1 MIGNK
6 KKRKQEK
13 NSNDSRESITCLR
26 IGSAAGDE
34 GPRVFLTEGKSLGHH
49 RSFNIHNFATT
60 YRAPP
65 GSHVIPT
72 PSVYMTDDTWIELAE
87 PLAKGIRAMS
97 VIKDHPDWWC
107 LLSLDGYGSHLKTD
121 ALAMFAK
128 YNILVIKEEGDSS
141 HLCQAYDQLVAK
153 QDKRVTRNL
162 LEGYRY
168 SKHGV
173 ITQYELV
180 IIANTAMNAPNSA
193 DAWRTSHIRVNM
205 CPSQM
210 IPFTDWLKKHEAS
223 VSAADRFFES
233 RISLFDAM
241 PAMWKNL
248 SEIQRREISELVDS
262 METIVVID
270 PNTGPLWS
278 IDNVRSVM
286 RLGYIAYDDMHKL
299 RACLVVAKE
308 DPTVF
313 LNPVASV
320 VAASSL
326 VQTSLDDHSFKRD
339 HTKLKEVYMKE
350 KADCGW
356 IEHGY
361 QGNFVAQ
368 HGHEGPQPNG
378 TFLSPAGR
386 DAASSLY
393 LHITNFVARH
403 HGWHIG
409 GDLVPSTKLQ
419 VDFTK
424 DQRKLLNPTPR
435 DIQMGAIM
443 DQCGGHMAVKKIAKR
458 RICFISNNV
467 NSYARILN
475 GPQQL
480 QQIGEFNELAANI
493 AALRLEKEELEL
505 NVREEKRLLD
515 IAKAERKAEKERKM
529 QIERDEKGPGCKAD
543 VEKGLEHVLSLN
555 NTRRREILRIHYGII
570 AGVYKMSAPETMAEF
585 RKLMIVDVSIE
596 T

>member
-1 MIGNK
+1 
-6 KKRKQEK
+6 
-13 NSNDSRESITCLR
+13 
-26 IGSAAGDE
+26 
-34 GPRVFLTEGKSLGHH
+34 
-49 RSFNIHNFATT
+49 
-60 YRAPP
+60 
-65 GSHVIPT
+65 
-72 PSVYMTDDTWIELAE
+72 
-87 PLAKGIRAMS
+87 
-97 VIKDHPDWWC
+97 
-107 LLSLDGYGSHLKTD
+107 
-121 ALAMFAK
+121 
-128 YNILVIKEEGDSS
+128 
-141 HLCQAYDQLVAK
+141 
-153 QDKRVTRNL
+153 
-162 LEGYRY
+162 
-168 SKHGV
+168 
-173 ITQYELV
+173 
-180 IIANTAMNAPNSA
+180 
-193 DAWRTSHIRVNM
+193 
-205 CPSQM
+205 
-210 IPFTDWLKKHEAS
+210 
-223 VSAADRFFES
+223 
-233 RISLFDAM
+233 
-241 PAMWKNL
+241 MWKNL

-313 LNPVASV
+313 LDPVASV